1 MPESA
6 VRDEDDLEELPPLDG
21 DSNDPPETEPAQEE
35 DLIDEEGEA
44 ATLDDATAEE
54 AAPDT
59 TGLDLGGPEGGWLN
73 EGAEA
78 QELDLGDSTIV
89 DFSDEGR
96 AEGPPRGQGG
106 DAGAPGAGRAQDL
119 DEDLGVGDE
128 DFGFGDAPER
138 GGLDAG
144 DEGPLDA
151 DEELKEG
158 DLPALDADEE
168 GELEDAALLDP
179 TFASDEPLGLPWAAR
194 PWLRVGAPVALAG
207 ATAVAC
213 IARGALVTAH
223 LEGAEAD
230 LVRLDLEGA
239 CDRLSAEGLD
249 PSRVRVLAVEG
260 NHVAA
265 VTHAGRLFLSSDGG
279 SRFEPMAAAESIV
292 VSDAVLASGRLWI
305 RTCTGGLLAT
315 EPIPSQL
322 ASGEPALHSSHAL
335 IERHPIPGVAAALAL
350 DSGNPSRDV
359 VVLVVD
365 DRGQPAAV
373 VRPTAEASTRRQPIE
388 APDARS
394 PALFAARRGHLAY
407 AARGGGVV
415 RQIAGG
421 SWDSFAWDGRVTA
434 MAFVDDE
441 GTLVASTYSDGDDTS
456 ALVRLD
462 SAGNAFVVA
471 RLGGAVQADARSDG
485 LVAAMAHD
493 EAREVV
499 WVVGGFGVSAFSI
512 N

>member
-1 MPESA
+1 MPETA
-6 VRDEDDLEELPPLDG
+6 VRNEDDLEELPPLDG
-21 DSNDPPETEPAQEE
+21 DSNDPPENEPALEQE
-35 DLIDEEGEA
+35 DLLDEEGEA
-44 ATLDDATAEE
+44 ATLDDATADE

-73 EGAEA
+73 EGGEA
-78 QELDLGDSTIV
+78 HELDLGDSTIV

-96 AEGPPRGQGG
+96 TEGSRRGQGG
-106 DAGAPGAGRAQDL
+106 DTGASVAGRSQDL

-128 DFGFGDAPER
+128 DFGFADAPER

-151 DEELKEG
+151 DEELREG

-168 GELEDAALLDP
+168 GELEDAALVDP

-194 PWLRVGAPVALAG
+194 PWSRVGAPVALAG

-223 LEGAEAD
+223 LDGGEAG

-249 PSRVRVLAVEG
+249 PARVRALAVEG

-265 VTHAGRLFLSSDGG
+265 VSHAGRLFLSSDGG
-279 SRFEPMAAAESIV
+279 SHFEPMAAAEAIV
-292 VSDAVLASGRLWI
+292 VSAAVLASGRLWI
-305 RTCTGGLLAT
+305 RTCAGGLLAT
-315 EPIPSQL
+315 DPIPAEL
-322 ASGEPALHSSHAL
+322 ASSERGLHSSRAL
-335 IERHPIPGVAAALAL
+335 IERHPIPGMAAALAL
-350 DSGNPSRDV
+350 DSGLPSGDV

-365 DRGQPAAV
+365 DRGQPAAI
-373 VRPTAEASTRRQPIE
+373 VRPTGEASTKRQPIE
-388 APDARS
+388 APDARL
-394 PALFAARRGHLAY
+394 PALFAARCGHLAY
-407 AARGGGVV
+407 AARSGGVV
-415 RQIAGG
+415 RRIAGG
-421 SWDSFAWDGRVTA
+421 GWDSFVWDGRVTA
-434 MAFVDDE
+434 MAFVDDA

-471 RLGGAVQADARSDG
+471 RLGAVQADARSDG

-493 EAREVV
+493 EARGVV